1 MPVETAP
8 TVIDTMNDD
17 AAGSVIDDPLVVTA
31 WLEPSQGLRSGRGR
45 ANARP

>member
-17 AAGSVIDDPLVVTA
+17 AAGSVIDDPLVAAA
-31 WLEPSQGLRSGRGR
+31 WLEPSQGFRSGRGR
-45 ANARP
+45 ANAQP